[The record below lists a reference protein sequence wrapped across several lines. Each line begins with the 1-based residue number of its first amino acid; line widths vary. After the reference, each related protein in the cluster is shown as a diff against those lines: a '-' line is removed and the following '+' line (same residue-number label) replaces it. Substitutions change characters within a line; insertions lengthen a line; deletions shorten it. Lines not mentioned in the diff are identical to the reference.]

1 MTLLVRHAMTPEPKA
16 LSTDRS
22 AADAAGLMAQFDIG
36 SVPVVDED
44 AVVGIVTDRD
54 LVVRVIAKRRDPS
67 DVRLDEI
74 LTKVVET
81 ISPDAELS
89 DARTQ
94 MEHARVRR
102 LPVVKDDRLVKHI
115 PFINTI
121 RRHHISHHNTSIM
134 MEKNFNLTYPIADW
148 FFGTSDLRCGLLQH
162 VFNGY
167 GTRFVRDDLKRVRNT
182 SDDVRAGHVRA
193 AAE

>member
-1 MTLLVRHAMTPEPKA
+1 MTLLVRHAMSPEPKA

-54 LVVRVIAKRRDPS
+54 LVVRVIAKRRDPK

-102 LPVVKDDRLVKHI
+102 LPVVKDDRLVGVLSLGDVAVALSSKREVGI
-115 PFINTI
+115 ALE
-121 RRHHISHHNTSIM
+121 HISESEST
-134 MEKNFNLTYPIADW
+134 
-148 FFGTSDLRCGLLQH
+148 GTLNDGPAI
-162 VFNGY
+162 
-167 GTRFVRDDLKRVRNT
+167 GTPK
-182 SDDVRAGHVRA
+182 H
-193 AAE
+193 

>member
-1 MTLLVRHAMTPEPKA
+1 MTLLVRHAMSPEPKA

-54 LVVRVIAKRRDPS
+54 LVIRVIAKRRDPK

-102 LPVVKDDRLVKHI
+102 LPVVKDDRLVGVLSLGDVAVALSSKREVGI
-115 PFINTI
+115 ALE
-121 RRHHISHHNTSIM
+121 HISESESTETLNDGPAI
-134 MEKNFNLTYPIADW
+134 
-148 FFGTSDLRCGLLQH
+148 GTPKH
-162 VFNGY
+162 
-167 GTRFVRDDLKRVRNT
+167 
-182 SDDVRAGHVRA
+182 
-193 AAE
+193 

>member
-1 MTLLVRHAMTPEPKA
+1 MTLLVRHAMSSEPKA

-54 LVVRVIAKRRDPS
+54 LVVRVIAKRRDPK

-102 LPVVKDDRLVKHI
+102 LPVVKDDRLVGVLSLGDVAVALSSKREVGI
-115 PFINTI
+115 ALE
-121 RRHHISHHNTSIM
+121 HISESESTETLNDGPAI
-134 MEKNFNLTYPIADW
+134 
-148 FFGTSDLRCGLLQH
+148 GTPKH
-162 VFNGY
+162 
-167 GTRFVRDDLKRVRNT
+167 
-182 SDDVRAGHVRA
+182 
-193 AAE
+193 

>member
-1 MTLLVRHAMTPEPKA
+1 MTLLVRHAMSPEPKA

-54 LVVRVIAKRRDPS
+54 LVVRVIAKRRDPK

-74 LTKVVET
+74 LTKAVET

-102 LPVVKDDRLVKHI
+102 LPVVKDDRLVGVLSLGDVAVALSSKREVGI
-115 PFINTI
+115 ALE
-121 RRHHISHHNTSIM
+121 HISESEST
-134 MEKNFNLTYPIADW
+134 
-148 FFGTSDLRCGLLQH
+148 GTLNDGPAI
-162 VFNGY
+162 
-167 GTRFVRDDLKRVRNT
+167 GTPK
-182 SDDVRAGHVRA
+182 H
-193 AAE
+193 

>member
-1 MTLLVRHAMTPEPKA
+1 MTLLVRHAMSPEPKA

-44 AVVGIVTDRD
+44 AVVGIVTERD
-54 LVVRVIAKRRDPS
+54 LVVRVIAKRRDPK

-102 LPVVKDDRLVKHI
+102 LPVVKDDRLVGVLSLGDVAVALSSKREVGI
-115 PFINTI
+115 ALE
-121 RRHHISHHNTSIM
+121 HISESEST
-134 MEKNFNLTYPIADW
+134 
-148 FFGTSDLRCGLLQH
+148 GTLNDGPAI
-162 VFNGY
+162 
-167 GTRFVRDDLKRVRNT
+167 GTPK
-182 SDDVRAGHVRA
+182 H
-193 AAE
+193 

>member
-1 MTLLVRHAMTPEPKA
+1 MTLLVRHAMSPEPKA

-36 SVPVVDED
+36 SVPVVEED

-54 LVVRVIAKRRDPS
+54 LVVRVIAKRRDPK

-102 LPVVKDDRLVKHI
+102 LPVVKDDRLVGVLSLGDVAVALSSKREVGI
-115 PFINTI
+115 ALE
-121 RRHHISHHNTSIM
+121 HISESEST
-134 MEKNFNLTYPIADW
+134 
-148 FFGTSDLRCGLLQH
+148 GTLNDGPAI
-162 VFNGY
+162 
-167 GTRFVRDDLKRVRNT
+167 GTPK
-182 SDDVRAGHVRA
+182 H
-193 AAE
+193 